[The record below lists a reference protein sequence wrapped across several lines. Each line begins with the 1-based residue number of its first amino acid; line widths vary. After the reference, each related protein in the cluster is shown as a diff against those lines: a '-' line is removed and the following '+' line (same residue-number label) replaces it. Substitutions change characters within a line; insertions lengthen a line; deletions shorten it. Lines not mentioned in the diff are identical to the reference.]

1 MLRISYPPMRVYVD
15 GVRMQP
21 KVAPVLALMAVRA
34 KQYPPE
40 QAWVSAAE
48 VALLPDWSSSKSKSV
63 GTEVYNALRRL
74 GLQKSGLVESPH
86 LGKVTKWRFR
96 ASIEVNWQPDFDS
109 VANALA
115 ADTGRIAATQS
126 AASLIVEPSAKSR
139 VLADEFTRLR
149 FTARSRIDSDD
160 VLKRLIE
167 SNPFWDLMEQ
177 PDDQTRL
184 NRARSLARQATL
196 LLQKGDSSTAA
207 TLFNTAGCIA
217 NAENAF
223 ADGKRWLLTAIPLLL
238 AHGALVELEA
248 ALFNLSAN
256 CSHREDQCSTVLMA
270 ANSNAAAPRSQI
282 RTENAGL
289 SSSFP
294 RAFGGNPVG

>member
-15 GVRMQP
+15 SVRMQP

-34 KQYPPE
+34 KQFPPE

-48 VALLPDWSSSKSKSV
+48 VALLPDWRASKSKSV

-96 ASIEVNWQPDFDS
+96 ASIDVKWQPDFDC
-109 VANALA
+109 VANAVA
-115 ADTGRIAATQS
+115 ADSERIAAAQS
-126 AASLIVEPSAKSR
+126 AASLIVEPSVKSR

-149 FTARSRIDSDD
+149 FTTKSRIDCND

-167 SNPFWDLMEQ
+167 SNPLWNLMEQ
-177 PDDQTRL
+177 PDDRVQL

-217 NAENAF
+217 NAENALE
-223 ADGKRWLLTAIPLLL
+223 DGKLWLLTAIPLLL
-238 AHGALVELEA
+238 AHGALVELET
-248 ALFNLSAN
+248 ALFNLSVN
-256 CSHREDQCSTVLMA
+256 YSHRNGQDSTMLMA
-270 ANSNAAAPRSQI
+270 ASA
-282 RTENAGL
+282 
-289 SSSFP
+289 
-294 RAFGGNPVG
+294 